1 MVKEIQ
7 KFWQARNWMKSNE
20 SFLTTWHAHVG
31 YKLDLFDSFAGGAK
45 VQEVAARDELNG
57 QLLLRWVEVGLEV
70 GHLKKT
76 VTGKVKSKKKMVKF
90 VSAKSKDSVGI
101 LLREMMELHIPTLM
115 QYPDLMKNNEQLS
128 YLEDKFA
135 NVVAETSA
143 LLEKASVPP
152 MIKWVNKYKP
162 GNIVDFGCGYG
173 GYLKKI
179 RDADDQVTLT
189 GIEISKEV
197 ADEAA
202 EKLKSRRIEVR
213 NEDMQEFLNSG
224 EQVDMVM
231 LHNLLYY
238 YPPEDRPAL
247 FKDVA
252 SILSDKGTV
261 TVISPLTDSGH
272 GQTFAAAFNTFMTAH
287 KNLYPL
293 PTEKEIEEAAKEAGL
308 KVKMSKPII
317 KEGGWFLVGLEKK

>member
-1 MVKEIQ
+1 MKDIQ

-31 YKLDLFDSFAGGAK
+31 YKLNLFDSFAAGEK
-45 VQEVAARDELNG
+45 VQEVAAKEGLNG

-70 GHLKKT
+70 GHLRKT
-76 VTGKVKSKKKMVKF
+76 VTGKVKAKKKMVKY
-90 VSAKSKDSVGI
+90 VSARSEDSVGI
-101 LLREMMELHIPTLM
+101 LLKEMMELHIPTLL
-115 QYPDLMKNNEQLS
+115 QYPDLMKNNEQIS

-135 NVVAETSA
+135 GVVAETSA

-152 MIKWVNKYKP
+152 MLKWVEKHKP
-162 GNIVDFGCGYG
+162 GHIVDFGCGHG

-179 RDADDQVTLT
+179 RDADDKVNLT
-189 GIEISKEV
+189 GVEISGEV
-197 ADEAA
+197 SEEAA
-202 EKLKSRRIEVR
+202 ERLKNHDIDIR
-213 NEDMQEFLNSG
+213 NEDIREFMSSG
-224 EQVDMVM
+224 AQADMVM

-238 YPPEDRPAL
+238 YPPEDRVAL
-247 FKDVA
+247 FKETA
-252 SILSDKGTV
+252 SILSEKGTI

-293 PTEKEIEEAAKEAGL
+293 PTEKEIEEAAKIAGM
-308 KVKMSKPII
+308 KVKMTKPII
-317 KEGGWFLVGLEKK
+317 REGGWFLIGLQKK